1 MAAQISGLKEER
13 LLLSYSRDDM
23 DAALR
28 ILGDLSD
35 QLKKLQ
41 RGADRR
47 RSRVQDQY
55 RAILVRYVKRK
66 TGKLHDR
73 LVCDLLEVALAPP
86 PDIYQIGVD
95 EAEVDPDHTWAEM
108 TVEAHTR
115 WRGRNK
121 KLIDEPPKLEEQ
133 WTQDLKRKAEQRR
146 RRAEPKPQK
155 LWPLDLGLKRR
166 KNTRDRTR

>member
-1 MAAQISGLKEER
+1 MRYFFSVTPKILGRIEER
-13 LLLSYSRDDM
+13 QLLSFSSDDM

-28 ILGDLSD
+28 ILRDLSH

-47 RSRVQDQY
+47 RSRVQDQF
-55 RAILVRYVKRK
+55 RASLVRYVKRK

-95 EAEVDPDHTWAEM
+95 ETEVDPDHTWEEVN
-108 TVEAHTR
+108 VESHRR

-121 KLIDEPPKLEEQ
+121 KLIDKPSALQEQ
-133 WTQDLKRKAEQRR
+133 WEQGWEWVAKWRR
-146 RRAEPKPQK
+146 YPAEPTPQM
-155 LWPLDLGLKRR
+155 LWPPEPMRR
-166 KNTRDRTR
+166 KSR